1 MEILTIVS
9 VYFIAIGQIL
19 SATWWFVGPV
29 VLFWLFQILWKKYA
43 IGQYLSSLEYVLLE
57 IKPPRELEKSPRVM
71 EQIFAA
77 LHGSYSTPSLV
88 DSHIKGRW
96 GLQPFFSFE
105 IHGVNGEMH
114 LCVRCEKKYRNFIE
128 SLIYAQYPEAEI
140 EEIEDYVH
148 KVPKNLPNSEWDLW
162 GTDMRLVKDDGYPI
176 RTYKYFQEEVTKG
189 MIDPLSS
196 LADVIST
203 LPPGQ
208 EIWIQIVVMPIDD
221 RVWIKDTQKIID
233 KLAKRETKVES
244 WLIVKFLK
252 EVVDILSYAI
262 QYIFNPIEATLE
274 MKKEER
280 PLLFTLT
287 PLEQETLKAVEES
300 LSKRAFET
308 KIRFLYIGKRDG
320 FDRSFISGVM
330 GSFSQFN
337 DPNLNSLAPENSTK
351 TYANY
356 FFRASRLL
364 WAQRKIFARYLDRDT
379 DGPVF
384 VLNSEEL
391 ATIFHMPDMSAA
403 SPAISRVTAKKAG
416 PPINLPME

>member
-1 MEILTIVS
+1 MF
-9 VYFIAIGQIL
+9 YFKAIGQIL
-19 SATWWFVGPV
+19 SATWWFVCPI
-29 VLFWLFQILWKKYA
+29 VLFYLFQILWRKYA
-43 IGQYLSSLEYVLLE
+43 IGEYLSGLTYVLLE

-105 IHGVNGEMH
+105 IFGINGEMH
-114 LCVRCEKKYRNFIE
+114 LYVRCEKKFRNFIE

-140 EEIEDYVH
+140 EEVEDYVD
-148 KVPKNLPNSEWDLW
+148 KVPKNIPNPEWDLW
-162 GTDMRLVKDDGYPI
+162 GTDMRLVKEDGYPI
-176 RTYKYFQEEVTKG
+176 RTYKYFQEDVTKG
-189 MIDPLSS
+189 MIDPLASM
-196 LADVIST
+196 ADVISA

-208 EIWIQIVVMPIDD
+208 QIWVQVVVMPIDD
-221 RVWIKDTQKIID
+221 RVWIGDTKKIID
-233 KLAKRETKVES
+233 KLAKRETKEEP
-244 WLIVKFLK
+244 WLIVKFFK
-252 EVVDILSYAI
+252 EVIDIFSYAI
-262 QYIFNPIEATLE
+262 QYIFNPIETTLE

-280 PLLFTLT
+280 PLLWALT
-287 PLEQETLKAVEES
+287 PVESETLKAVEES

-308 KIRFLYIGKRDG
+308 KIRFIYLGQRDG

-337 DPNLNSLAPENSTK
+337 DPNLNSLAPDNNTK

-356 FFRASRLL
+356 FFKEPRLH

-379 DGPVF
+379 DGPTF

-403 SPAISRVTAKKAG
+403 SPAISRVSAKKAG
-416 PPINLPME
+416 PPTNLPIE

>member
-1 MEILTIVS
+1 MELLTILS
-9 VYFIAIGQIL
+9 VYFKAIGQIF
-19 SATWWFVGPV
+19 SATWWIVGPV
-29 VLFWLFQILWKKYA
+29 VLFYLFQILWKKYA

-57 IKPPRELEKSPRVM
+57 IKPSRELEKSPRVM

-96 GLQPFFSFE
+96 GIQPFFSFE
-105 IHGVNGEMH
+105 IHGANGEMH
-114 LCVRCEKKYRNFIE
+114 LCIRCEKKYRNFVE

-140 EEIEDYVH
+140 EEIEDYVD

-189 MIDPLSS
+189 MIDPLAS
-196 LADVIST
+196 LADVISS

-233 KLAKRETKVES
+233 KLAKREVKADP
-244 WLIVKFLK
+244 WLIIKFFK
-252 EVVDILSYAI
+252 EVIDIFSYAI
-262 QYIFNPIEATLE
+262 QYIFNPIETTLE

-280 PLLFTLT
+280 PLLWALT
-287 PLEQETLKAVEES
+287 PLESETLKAVEES

-356 FFRASRLL
+356 FYKAPRLL
-364 WAQRKIFARYLDRDT
+364 WSQRKIFARYLDRDT
-379 DGPVF
+379 DGPIF

-403 SPAISRVTAKKAG
+403 SPAISRVAAKKAG
-416 PPINLPME
+416 PPINLPIE

>member
-1 MEILTIVS
+1 MEIITIFS
-9 VYFIAIGQIL
+9 IYFKAIGQIF
-19 SATWWFVGPV
+19 SATWWFISPV
-29 VLFWLFQILWKKYA
+29 VLFYLFQILWKKYA

-57 IKPPRELEKSPRVM
+57 IRPSRELEKSPRVM

-96 GLQPFFSFE
+96 GIQPFFSFE
-105 IHGVNGEMH
+105 IFGDNGEMH
-114 LCVRCEKKYRNFIE
+114 LCLRCEKKYRNFVE

-148 KVPKNLPNSEWDLW
+148 KVPKNIPNSEWDLW

-189 MIDPLSS
+189 MIDPLAS
-196 LADVIST
+196 LADVISS

-208 EIWIQIVVMPIDD
+208 QIWIQIVVMPIDD
-221 RVWIKDTQKIID
+221 RVWIKDTQKVID
-233 KLAKRETKVES
+233 KLAKREIKEEP
-244 WLIVKFLK
+244 WLIVKFFK
-252 EVVDILSYAI
+252 EVIEIFSYAI
-262 QYIFNPIEATLE
+262 QYIFNPIETTLE

-280 PLLFTLT
+280 PLLWALT
-287 PLEQETLKAVEES
+287 PVESETLKAVEES

-308 KIRFLYIGKRDG
+308 KIRFLYLGRRDG

-356 FFRASRLL
+356 FYKASRLL
-364 WAQRKIFARYLDRDT
+364 WSQRKIFARYLDRDT

-403 SPAISRVTAKKAG
+403 SPAISRVAAKKAG
-416 PPINLPME
+416 PPVNLPIE

>member
-9 VYFIAIGQIL
+9 VYFKAIGQVL